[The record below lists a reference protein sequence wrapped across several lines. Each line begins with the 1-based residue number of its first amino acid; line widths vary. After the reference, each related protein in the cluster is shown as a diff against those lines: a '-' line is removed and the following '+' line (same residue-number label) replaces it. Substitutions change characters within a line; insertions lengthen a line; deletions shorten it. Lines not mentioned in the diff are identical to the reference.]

1 MISAD
6 ILDAMNNLPIA
17 CDLSAFELTNRRDG
31 LLAQLA
37 GSATEVSE
45 IENGVVLSL
54 ATSPE
59 VTGLIAQV
67 IDVERQC
74 CRFLRF
80 RCTYEPDLGPIL
92 LEVTGP
98 EGTTEFLGDVLGLRH
113 VPEHRSGRSSHSSD
127 EGRES

>member
-1 MISAD
+1 VISAD
-6 ILDAMNNLPIA
+6 ILGPMSNLPIA
-17 CDLSAFELTNRRDG
+17 CDLSASELTNRRDG

-37 GSATEVSE
+37 GSASGISE

-54 ATSPE
+54 KTSPE

-67 IDVERQC
+67 IDAERQC

-80 RCTYEPDLGPIL
+80 RCTYEPDLGPIS

-98 EGTTEFLGDVLGLRH
+98 EGTGEFLGDVLGLRR
-113 VPEHRSGRSSHSSD
+113 VPE
-127 EGRES
+127 